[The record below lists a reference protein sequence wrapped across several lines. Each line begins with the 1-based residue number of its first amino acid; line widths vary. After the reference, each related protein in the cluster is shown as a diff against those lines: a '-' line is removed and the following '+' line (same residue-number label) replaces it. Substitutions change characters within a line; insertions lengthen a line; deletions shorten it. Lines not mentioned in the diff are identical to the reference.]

1 VTTSEDTDYAFK
13 TTDFG
18 FANTAGESDTL
29 NGVKISALPASGTL
43 YLGSLANPVNPG
55 DLISLGN
62 IPNLKFH
69 PNTNANGSP
78 LTSFL
83 FQVQDTGGTATITAG
98 AYSAS
103 GIDLDPAPKTMQIV
117 GTSVHDAPNA
127 TGSTVTVYT
136 QAPGQTHVFTIN
148 DFGFADN
155 ADLPNGNQPLNILIG
170 TTVPATGLTYQGN
183 PVTANLLIPAVNV
196 GQLVYTAPATAGQ
209 TTFTFQIQD
218 NG

>member
-1 VTTSEDTDYAFK
+1 NSASFTFQVQDDGGTAFPGSADLDGTADPMSISILAVNNPPTAASGSVTPSEDTDYAFK

-29 NGVKISALPASGTL
+29 NGVKISTLPASGTL
-43 YLGSLANPVNPG
+43 YLGSLGNPGNPG

-117 GTSVHDAPNA
+117 VTSVNDAPPA
-127 TGSTVTVYT
+127 TGSTVTVST

-155 ADLPNGNQPLNILIG
+155 
-170 TTVPATGLTYQGN
+170 
-183 PVTANLLIPAVNV
+183 
-196 GQLVYTAPATAGQ
+196 
-209 TTFTFQIQD
+209 
-218 NG
+218 